1 MQITGARI
9 VNRELVLTVPMEQA
23 QHFIND
29 FQAGEYEIKQ
39 KRQKRSLSQNA
50 YAWVLIDKIAE
61 KMHIGKTVVY
71 RGAIRDIGGVSDIV
85 RVRAEAVDKFRDSW
99 EHQGLGWVTEILDST
114 DRYADII
121 IYYGSSVFS
130 KQQQSALIDSLV
142 QEAEA
147 LDIETLTPEELAR
160 LGELPPKR
168 GRPRKHE

>member
-29 FQAGEYEIKQ
+29 FQTGEYEIKR
-39 KRQKRSLSQNA
+39 KRKRRSLSQNA

-61 KMHIGKTVVY
+61 KMHIGKTVIY

-85 RVRAEAVDKFRDSW
+85 RVRAEAVDKFRDCW
-99 EHQGLGWVTEILDST
+99 ERQGLGWVTEIGGYT
-114 DRYADII
+114 DKYADII
-121 IYYGSSVFS
+121 VYYGSSSFS
-130 KQQQSALIDSLV
+130 TKQQAALIDSLI

-147 LDIETLTPEELAR
+147 LDIETLTPAELAR
-160 LGELPPKR
+160 LK
-168 GRPRKHE
+168 